1 MNIPMNHPLAM
12 IMQGMQRG
20 GNPLQLMQQMG
31 NNPIV
36 SQGMRMVQGKS
47 PQQLQQMA
55 ENMARERGIDLN
67 QLINS
72 LPIPRK

>member
-1 MNIPMNHPLAM
+1 MNLPMNHPLAM
-12 IMQGMQRG
+12 LMQGVQRG

-47 PQQLQQMA
+47 TQQLQQMA

-67 QLINS
+67 QLITS

>member
-12 IMQGMQRG
+12 LLQGMQRG
-20 GNPLQLMQQMG
+20 GNPLQMMQQMG
-31 NNPIV
+31 NNPVV
-36 SQGMRMVQGKS
+36 SQGMRMIQGKS

-55 ENMARERGIDLN
+55 ENMARERGIDLQ

>member
-1 MNIPMNHPLAM
+1 MNLPMNHPLAM
-12 IMQGMQRG
+12 LMQGIQRG
-20 GNPLQLMQQMG
+20 GSPIQLMQQMG